1 MTCSVIYQMLRSL
14 SCARLKAFDLRVN
27 KWLFVAVSFSLVV
40 HFGLLAS
47 PFAGVFKF
55 VSLWDFEPIHFAW
68 IIGLP
73 ILGYIL
79 GEFSKYKK
87 L

>member
-1 MTCSVIYQMLRSL
+1 
-14 SCARLKAFDLRVN
+14 
-27 KWLFVAVSFSLVV
+27 VA

-47 PFAGVFKF
+47 PYAGIFKF
-55 VSLWDFEPIHFAW
+55 VSLWDFQARDFAW

-73 ILGYIL
+73 ILGFIL
-79 GEFSKYKK
+79 GEFSKIKK